1 MRRLW
6 RGVVVV
12 HAMLLGVGCRVSD
25 THEPTPVESVVVTP
39 QSLELVVGTSGAL
52 AAEVSDGAGNVL
64 RDRRVVWASANPG
77 VATVSDNGVVTAVS
91 AGRVEIAATSE
102 GKSGIASVNVA
113 AVAPRVTTV
122 RIVPDKVD
130 VFVAAATTLV
140 ATPYDSKGAAIAGR
154 TVVWTTNNAAVASI
168 SQNGTVTGIVPGNAV
183 ITAVI
188 DGVTGNATVS
198 VHLVPVSRVTV
209 IPANVTV
216 GEGKSTTL
224 IARLTDAAGNV
235 LTNRSVTWSSAD
247 TRIATVDQSGVVRGV
262 RTGTVVVTATSE
274 GKFGTAT
281 VRVN

>member
-6 RGVVVV
+6 RKMVVVQ
-12 HAMLLGVGCRVSD
+12 AALFGSACGVSD
-25 THEPTPVESVVVTP
+25 SNAPTPVESVVVTP
-39 QSLELVVGTSGAL
+39 QTLAVAVGGSGAL
-52 AAEVSDGAGNVL
+52 VAEVSDGSGNVL

-77 VATVSDNGVVTAVS
+77 IATVSDNGVVTGVS
-91 AGRVEIAATSE
+91 AGSVDIAATSE
-102 GKSGIASVNVA
+102 GKSGIATVNVA
-113 AVAPRVTTV
+113 AVAPRVVTV
-122 RIVPDKVD
+122 RIVPPSVD

-168 SQNGTVTGIVPGNAV
+168 SQNGTVTGIVPGSAV

-198 VHLVPVSRVTV
+198 VLLVPVAKVTV
-209 IPANVTV
+209 SPSSVSV
-216 GEGKSTTL
+216 GVGKSTTL
-224 IARLTDAAGNV
+224 TARVTDAAGNI
-235 LTNRSVTWSSAD
+235 LTNRTVTWSSSD
-247 TRIATVDQSGVVRGV
+247 TRLATVDQLGVVRGV
-262 RTGTVVVTATSE
+262 RHGTVVITATSE